1 MYLRIFP
8 KILDTFF
15 SSSILKTT
23 LSACSRAS
31 EKRCSIFENFTVF
44 PRLIKSPYKMY
55 SLNIPYFMRVRKR
68 FDAKKIR
75 KIGWILDILAIFRRL
90 GTAKMAIYL
99 RKFTVGDAQQA
110 NRRSWFD
117 KVGYPS
123 AVYSSVVGGGAVADV
138 HSALDSAETFFFEF
152 ACESVHVLPSAFA
165 VPWKIKIATTH
176 MIPSDRQGSS
186 FRL

>member
-1 MYLRIFP
+1 
-8 KILDTFF
+8 
-15 SSSILKTT
+15 
-23 LSACSRAS
+23 
-31 EKRCSIFENFTVF
+31 
-44 PRLIKSPYKMY
+44 MY

-176 MIPSDRQGSS
+176 MIPSDRRGSS
-186 FRL
+186 YRL